1 MEFFLIRDG
10 FLPAPKDL
18 RIYKTEL
25 RQQIK
30 QTRRDMP
37 DEERCALD
45 AAVLKNLLHL
55 REYKLCDKV
64 LCYVSTDIEVDT
76 RAFIDRAL
84 ADGKQVAV
92 PRCLPDAQMEF
103 HYIGSLSELSPGA
116 FSVLEPSPDAPVARS
131 DERTLLI
138 VPALAIDR
146 RGYRLGYGKGYYDR
160 YISDFA
166 GITVGVCYSR
176 NKLENIYHGRYDRPV
191 SIVVTERFITTLKY
205 RAK

>member
-1 MEFFLIRDG
+1 M
-10 FLPAPKDL
+10 PAPNDL

-30 QTRRDMP
+30 QARRDMP
-37 DEERCALD
+37 DEDRRVLD
-45 AAVLKNLLHL
+45 EGVLKNLLHL
-55 REYKLCDKV
+55 REYKFCDKV

-76 RAFIDRAL
+76 RAFIAHAL

-92 PRCLPDAQMEF
+92 PRCLPDNRMEF
-103 HYIGSLSELSPGA
+103 HYIRSLDELSPGA
-116 FSVLEPSPDAPVARS
+116 FSVLEPSEAAPVARS

-160 YISDFA
+160 YISGFA
-166 GITVGVCYSR
+166 GITAGICYGQ
-176 NKLENIYHGRYDRPV
+176 NKLDHIYHGRYDRPV
-191 SIVVTERFITTLKY
+191 SIIVTERFITTLKY
-205 RAK
+205 RAI